1 MNFIRDCP
9 QANEVWPAY
18 TCIGFNPQT
27 LHQYLTVHPE
37 YRMKFADHV
46 HRHFFNNGP
55 MTVEGAQQLFASR
68 AAQIDLAIIAESARW
83 GDAKSNPPR
92 TKNDWLNAI
101 GWVLDTYMPSRTST
115 VIEQFKRKGWYPD
128 VDTPEFKV
136 NGSYQHGGHV
146 QSTDSIS
153 ITSSSGTIYYT
164 KDGSDPR
171 VSTSPGEV
179 TAVTLVPEDAP
190 KKVFVPVSNI
200 GATWRGGSEP
210 YSDSGWTHGTPII
223 PGRAGGVG
231 YDNSQDYDPYITYDV
246 RSNMYAAMSSC
257 YIRIPFTV
265 NAGELATLNYM
276 TLKARCDDGFVA
288 FINGV
293 EVASINKPDPFEWN
307 SGCANRSD
315 STAFV
320 DLPVSDHLIALHAG
334 DNILAIHAM
343 NQGTNSSDFLISV
356 ELIAGQDTSNPGN
369 VSPTASEYT
378 APFTLDHTTN
388 IKARVLDGDT
398 WSALC
403 EATFSIN

>member
-1 MNFIRDCP
+1 
-9 QANEVWPAY
+9 
-18 TCIGFNPQT
+18 
-27 LHQYLTVHPE
+27 
-37 YRMKFADHV
+37 
-46 HRHFFNNGP
+46 
-55 MTVEGAQQLFASR
+55 MTVEGAQQLFAAR

-92 TKNDWLNAI
+92 TKDNWLNAI
-101 GWVLDTYMPSRTST
+101 GWVIDTYMPSRTST
-115 VIEQFKRKGWYPD
+115 VINQFKNKGWYPE
-128 VDTPEFKV
+128 VDAPEFKV
-136 NGSYQHGGHV
+136 NGSYQHGGQI

-171 VSTSPGEV
+171 MPSSPSEA
-179 TAVTLVPEDAP
+179 TAITLVPEDAP
-190 KKVFVPVSNI
+190 KKVLVPNSNI
-200 GATWRGGSEP
+200 GTTWRGGSEP

-223 PGRAGGVG
+223 PGTSGGVG
-231 YDNSQDYDPYITYDV
+231 YDNSQDYIPYITYDM
-246 RSNMYAAMSSC
+246 RSNMYGTISSC

-265 NAGELATLNYM
+265 DADELATFNYM

-293 EVASINKPDPFEWN
+293 EAASINKPDPFEWN
-307 SGCANRSD
+307 SSCANRSD
-315 STAFV
+315 STEFV
-320 DLPVSDHLIALHAG
+320 DLPVSEHLTALHAG

-343 NQGTNSSDFLISV
+343 NQSTNSSDFLISV

-369 VSPTASEYT
+369 VSPTASEYI

-388 IKARVLDGDT
+388 LKARVLDGDT